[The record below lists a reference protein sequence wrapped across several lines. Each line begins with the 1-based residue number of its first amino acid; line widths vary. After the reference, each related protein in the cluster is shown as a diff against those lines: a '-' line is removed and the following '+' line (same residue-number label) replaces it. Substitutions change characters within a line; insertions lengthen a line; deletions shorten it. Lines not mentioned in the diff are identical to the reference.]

1 MGPRGALAPL
11 ANENSHYVNSK
22 MDTVHY
28 CSKRVAPLICL
39 KFKVKLRHCSLAP
52 LLSQTLEDWTFASVP
67 ADFFFLFPLQCAEY
81 ISWHH
86 DRCSNWE
93 WITSLGTRPWNT
105 IVKVYYLELVNSPQ
119 ILWEPTASYGFHLKF
134 VQIPD
139 SCLPKSS

>member
-1 MGPRGALAPL
+1 MEGMALFLGLCVLLGKKRPL
-11 ANENSHYVNSK
+11 SK
-22 MDTVHY
+22 
-28 CSKRVAPLICL
+28 LN
-39 KFKVKLRHCSLAP
+39 KVLVGQLSP
-52 LLSQTLEDWTFASVP
+52 PSSLLSQTLEDWTFASVP

-134 VQIPD
+134 VRIPD
-139 SCLPKSS
+139 SCLPNSS